1 MNTEQ
6 YKYILAV
13 AEYKSFSKAAEN
25 LFVTQPYLSK
35 LVSSIENELGT
46 QLFERSHNHPGR
58 EMLSGIH
65 TESSAR

>member
-35 LVSSIENELGT
+35 LVSSIECELPVRFFT
-46 QLFERSHNHPGR
+46 QQRG
-58 EMLSGIH
+58 
-65 TESSAR
+65 